1 MKPFTYVKPG
11 SIYQVIEHLTKYG
24 ETARPWAGGTDLL
37 MVIKQGIRAPEHVLD
52 LKSIQGL
59 NYIRRENGLC
69 KIGATTLVAD
79 LENSPAVGE
88 AFPGLARAAHLVAS
102 VQIRNMGTV
111 GGNLCQDVQCL
122 YFRNSCFECY
132 RKGGT
137 QCFAFDGENKYGAI
151 FVAPQSEKCWAGH
164 PSDLAPMLVALQAKV
179 KLVGPAGDRTI
190 SLEDFYNELGN
201 YLNPGEVLLEIQ
213 VPEPLP
219 NLRSEYLKLRITKG
233 GAGFPIASAAVALA
247 LDDGI
252 CSHVGIALGGVAPYP
267 WRARRAEQALLGQE
281 INAENVQAAVAA
293 EMQEAKPLKKN
304 AHKES
309 MTKALMERA
318 IFSAGLVSQP

>member
-11 SIYQVIEHLTKYG
+11 SIYQVIELLTKYG
-24 ETARPWAGGTDLL
+24 ESARPWAGGTDLL

-59 NYIRRENGLC
+59 NYIRWENEFL

-79 LENSPAVGE
+79 LENSPVVGE
-88 AFPGLARAAHLVAS
+88 IFPGLARAAHLVAS

-122 YFRNSCFECY
+122 YYRNTSFNCY

-151 FVAPQSEKCWAGH
+151 FVAAESEKCWAGH
-164 PSDLAPMLVALQAKV
+164 PSDLAAMLVALQAKV
-179 KLVGPAGDRTI
+179 KLVGPAGDRI
-190 SLEDFYNELGN
+190 VALEDFYTELGTI
-201 YLNPGEVLLEIQ
+201 LNPGEIMVEIQ
-213 VPEPLP
+213 VPKPP
-219 NLRSEYLKLRITKG
+219 RDQNSEYLKLRITKG
-233 GAGFPIASAAVALA
+233 GAGFPIASAAVAIT

-252 CSHVGIALGGVAPYP
+252 CSQVNIALGGVAPYP
-267 WRARRAEQALLGQE
+267 WRAGRAEQALLGQA
-281 INAENVQAAVAA
+281 INEDTVRAAA
-293 EMQEAKPLKKN
+293 EIELQQAKPLKKN

-309 MTKALMERA
+309 MIKALMERA
-318 IFSAGLVSQP
+318 ILSAGLVSKP